1 MKEKVSRGLVAAVFW
16 EREWEHRWRLLWLG
30 LVLDPIRATQMQMPA
45 PRKAQYSVQIIQL
58 VECTPP
64 PPRRASSFASS
75 GSSPYTSSSEDDDES
90 LYDEMEEYCSSD
102 EDEDGPELADAAE
115 GLRMK
120 RILAWRENFSSTFL
134 GDLSSPC
141 TLKRKPDTADC
152 HITLSAPSSKRPRS
166 QTSHT
171 SSTLSALS
179 CPACDGFFD
188 THDGLRE
195 HAQSEACAVAVQY
208 AFEP

>member
-1 MKEKVSRGLVAAVFW
+1 MMLCTMPPTPAIDDV
-16 EREWEHRWRLLWLG
+16 
-30 LVLDPIRATQMQMPA
+30 QMQMPA
-45 PRKAQYSVQIIQL
+45 PSKAQYSVQIIQL

-134 GDLSSPC
+134 GGTYIPQLIVVLLTSTLDLSSPC